1 MNHLVNI
8 VPRRPVERRHNIEDP
23 RTSLSAGIQAII
35 DFYGGGPSQSGQRV
49 TPMTAMQLPVVY
61 ACVRVLAESVASI
74 PLVVYRRTGKGKER
88 ATEHPVYRVLHDRA
102 NADQPS
108 FAWRETIMA
117 HLSLRGN
124 AFSEKEYDGAGR
136 LIGLWPIS
144 PDRVTVARTNGV
156 KVFQIDGVQRPLTAE
171 QIMHVPGL
179 GFDGLVGYSPLQM
192 AREAIGLG
200 LAAQEH
206 GAKFF
211 TNGANPGGVLEH
223 PGRLGTDAI
232 NNLRVSWA
240 ERHGGS
246 GNSHKPAILEEGM
259 KWHQLSI
266 SNRDSQFLE
275 TRKFQSTDI
284 AGIFRV
290 PPHMVGNLDRA
301 TFSNIE
307 QQSIDFVVH
316 TLRPWCVRIEQVL
329 NWELFDESERE
340 EFFCEFNVEGLLRGD
355 SAARGAFYTQ
365 MFNVGVLSVNDIR
378 EKENLNPVEGGDQ
391 RFVPLNMISLD
402 KAGQPEPKPEAE
414 SEKKSPP
421 KLADPKQYYDPD
433 QEPNENE
440 RAMAAFQP
448 MVRDVLERALFR
460 EMTAAKRAAKKGAAA
475 FRAWI
480 PEYET
485 EQSEYL
491 VRSLMPVMS
500 GVAAMID
507 CRAVTD
513 TDADFIHGLA
523 LAETR
528 KAAAAYRSLEHPT
541 EAVVGDMLDRV
552 TASLDATAAII
563 VSRLVGAVTV
573 TPEER
578 KAA

>member
-8 VPRRPVERRHNIEDP
+8 VPRRPVERRNLEDP
-23 RTSLSAGIQAII
+23 RVGLNAGINALIESW
-35 DFYGGGPSQSGQRV
+35 GGGPSHSGQRV
-49 TPMTAMQLPVVY
+49 NQNSALQLTVVW

-74 PLVVYRRTGKGKER
+74 PLVVLKRVGNKGKER
-88 ATEHPVYRVLHDRA
+88 AVGHPVYSVLHDRA
-102 NADQPS
+102 NTDQPS
-108 FAWRETIMA
+108 FMWRENVMA
-117 HLSLRGN
+117 HLALRGN
-124 AFSEKEYDGAGR
+124 SYCEKEYDNRGR
-136 LIGLWPIS
+136 LIGLWPIA
-144 PDRVTVARTNGV
+144 PDRVTVKRVNGV
-156 KVFQIDGVQRPLTAE
+156 KMFEVNVNGQAVPLTSRE
-171 QIMHVPGL
+171 IMHVPGL
-179 GFDGLVGYSPLQM
+179 GYDGLVGYSPLHV
-192 AREAIGLG
+192 AREAIGAG
-200 LAAQEH
+200 LAAQEY
-206 GAKFF
+206 AARFF
-211 TNGANPGGVLEH
+211 DNNASPGGVLEH
-223 PGRLGTDAI
+223 PGKLGPDALK
-232 NNLRVSWA
+232 NLRASWA
-240 ERHGGS
+240 DRHS
-246 GNSHKPAILEEGM
+246 GAANSNKPAILEEGM

-275 TRKFQSTDI
+275 TRKFQI
-284 AGIFRV
+284 NEICRMYRV
-290 PPHMVGNLDRA
+290 PPHLVQDLDRA

-316 TLRPWCVRIEQVL
+316 TLRPWLVRIEQVL
-329 NWELFDESERE
+329 NWELFDEAERKE
-340 EFFCEFNVEGLLRGD
+340 YFCEFNVDGLLRGD

-391 RFVPLNMISLD
+391 RFVPLNMISLE
-402 KAGQPEPKPEAE
+402 KAGQPEPKPEA
-414 SEKKSPP
+414 K
-421 KLADPKQYYDPD
+421 PD
-433 QEPNENE
+433 AVPVVVEEDENE

-475 FRAWI
+475 FRAWL

-485 EQSEYL
+485 EQAEYL

-507 CRAVTD
+507 GRTVTD
-513 TDADFIHGLA
+513 TDADFVHGLA
-523 LAETR
+523 LAETK

-552 TASLDATAAII
+552 SASLDATAAII
-563 VSRLVGAVTV
+563 VSRIVGAVTV